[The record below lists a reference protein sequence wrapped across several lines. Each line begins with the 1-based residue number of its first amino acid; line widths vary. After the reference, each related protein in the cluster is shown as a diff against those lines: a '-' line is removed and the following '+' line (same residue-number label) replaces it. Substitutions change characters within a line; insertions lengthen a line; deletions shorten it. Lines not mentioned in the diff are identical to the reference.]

1 LSRRLTIV
9 AYAVNGSGLGHLTR
23 MLAILRWIKR
33 LAPLAGVTPEIYL
46 LTSSEACAMA
56 LEEGIAAFKIPS
68 KTVIKNTDIPKE
80 NYLRLAKQWI
90 WHSIGLI
97 RPDILL
103 VDTFPAGTFGELF
116 QALDGPK
123 AKVLIYRAVKEAFA
137 KQEAISALLPL
148 YDRILL
154 PEEAGQPPREI
165 LPEISAKTKRVGPI
179 TLRSY
184 EEMRPR
190 ADARKRLGIEGDE
203 LAIFLSAG
211 GGGDPNAEKVLLS
224 VIETLRSLSN
234 IFLIVGGGPLYKG
247 EIIRGK
253 NITWLSGFFA
263 SEDFLGLDLGISA
276 AGYNSFH
283 ELLHAGVPTIFYSQE
298 KIADEQFRRVEAASQ
313 AGAAFSLPVSEQ
325 GTFEKETL
333 LGLIEK
339 LREEDTRK
347 QMSEKARALVPK
359 SAAREAA
366 AQVLA
371 TLIPKRNIEEALQ
384 LGDHKFFTTLHK
396 HQLSFVS
403 ALEVLSAFA
412 PEEVLSASERR
423 QLFFSLLQ
431 EISAQSLILF
441 LSLYRKFSLPKS
453 FSEAQEAVFSTSKIV
468 SCLQVFRDERGAL
481 SLIKLLPIDKL
492 LSLRTLSEELCR
504 FLELLQKNGESLFRG
519 MAILSQHLGPLS
531 QERSLWAVL
540 EHSCQELE
548 S

>member
-1 LSRRLTIV
+1 
-9 AYAVNGSGLGHLTR
+9 
-23 MLAILRWIKR
+23 
-33 LAPLAGVTPEIYL
+33 
-46 LTSSEACAMA
+46 MA

-148 YDRILL
+148 YDRVLL
-154 PEEAGQPPREI
+154 PEEAGQAPREI
-165 LPEISAKTKRVGPI
+165 LPEIAAKTKRVGPI
-179 TLRSY
+179 TLRSI
-184 EEMRPR
+184 EELRPR
-190 ADARKRLGIEGDE
+190 AEARKRLGVDE
-203 LAIFLSAG
+203 DSLAVFISAG

-224 VIETLRSLSN
+224 VIETLRTLD
-234 IFLIVGGGPLYKG
+234 LHLVVGGGPLYQG
-247 EIIRGK
+247 EVVRGK

-298 KIADEQFRRVEAASQ
+298 KIADEQFRRVDAATQ

-325 GTFEKETL
+325 GSFDKELL

-339 LREEDTRK
+339 LRDPATRK
-347 QMSEKARALVPK
+347 LMSEKARSLAPK
-359 SAAREAA
+359 SAARDAA

-371 TLIPKRNIEEALQ
+371 TLVPKRNIDEALQ
-384 LGDHKFFTTLHK
+384 LGDHKFFATLEK
-396 HQLSFVS
+396 YQLSFAN
-403 ALEVLSAFA
+403 ALEVITAFA
-412 PEEVLSASERR
+412 PEEALSASERR

-431 EISAQSLILF
+431 EISPQSLVLF
-441 LSLYRKFSLPKS
+441 LSLYRRFVLPKN
-453 FSEAQEAVFSTSKIV
+453 FIEAQESIQSASKIV
-468 SCLQVFRDERGAL
+468 AALQAFRDERGAL
-481 SLIKLLPIDKL
+481 SFIKLLPVDKL
-492 LSLRTLSEELCR
+492 LSVSTLSGELCR
-504 FLELLQKNGESLFRG
+504 FLALLQENGESLFRG
-519 MAILSQHLGPLS
+519 MAILSQHMGPLS
-531 QERSLWAVL
+531 QESSPLAVL
-540 EHSCQELE
+540 KLSCQELE
-548 S
+548 A

>member
-1 LSRRLTIV
+1 MSRRLTIV

-23 MLAILRWIKR
+23 MLAILRWVKR

-148 YDRILL
+148 YDRVLL
-154 PEEAGQPPREI
+154 PEEAGQAPREI
-165 LPEISAKTKRVGPI
+165 LPEIAAKTKRVGPI
-179 TLRSY
+179 TLRSI
-184 EEMRPR
+184 EELRPR
-190 ADARKRLGIEGDE
+190 AEARKRLGVDE
-203 LAIFLSAG
+203 DSLAVFISAG

-224 VIETLRSLSN
+224 VIETLRTLD
-234 IFLIVGGGPLYKG
+234 LHLVVGGGPLYQG
-247 EIIRGK
+247 EVVRGK

-298 KIADEQFRRVEAASQ
+298 KIADEQFRRVDAATQ

-325 GTFEKETL
+325 GSFDKELL

-339 LREEDTRK
+339 LRDPATRK
-347 QMSEKARALVPK
+347 LMSEKARSLAPK
-359 SAAREAA
+359 SAARDAA

-371 TLIPKRNIEEALQ
+371 TLVPKRNIDEALQ
-384 LGDHKFFTTLHK
+384 LGDHKFFATLEK
-396 HQLSFVS
+396 YQLSFAN
-403 ALEVLSAFA
+403 ALEVITAFA
-412 PEEVLSASERR
+412 PEEALSASERR

-431 EISAQSLILF
+431 EISPQSLVLF
-441 LSLYRKFSLPKS
+441 LSLYRRFVLPKN
-453 FSEAQEAVFSTSKIV
+453 FIEAQESIQSASKIV
-468 SCLQVFRDERGAL
+468 AALQAFRDERGAL
-481 SLIKLLPIDKL
+481 SFIKLLPVDKL
-492 LSLRTLSEELCR
+492 LSVSTLSGELCR
-504 FLELLQKNGESLFRG
+504 FLALLQENGESLFRG
-519 MAILSQHLGPLS
+519 MAILSQHMGPLS
-531 QERSLWAVL
+531 QESSPLAVL
-540 EHSCQELE
+540 KLSCQELE
-548 S
+548 A